1 MIDLST
7 EYLGL
12 KLKNPIVPSASPLSR
27 DVDTVKHLEDCGASA
42 IVLYSLF
49 EEQIDHEKHE
59 LDHFLTHGTES
70 YAEALDYFPEPEEYT
85 NLEAEDYLEHIHK
98 LKECVDIPVIASLNG
113 VSEGGWMKYAK
124 RMQEAGA
131 DAIELNIYYVAADPA
146 KTSQDIEQI
155 YIDDLL
161 AVKRAVSIPVAMKL
175 SPYFTAFA
183 NMAGRLDRAGV
194 DGLVLFN
201 RFYQPDIN
209 LEELTV
215 EPHLVLSSSW
225 EGRLPLRW
233 MAILKD
239 HVNCSLATT
248 SGVHNHEDILKM
260 IMVGA
265 DVAMTT
271 SALLK
276 HGVQYLKTML
286 EGLESWMVEKE
297 YESINQMKG
306 SMSNKRIQEPEA
318 YERANYMKTLLSYR
332 S

>member
-27 DVDTVKHLEDCGASA
+27 DIDTVKQLEDYGASA

-49 EEQIDHEKHE
+49 EEQIDHEKRE

-70 YAEALDYFPEPEEYT
+70 YAEALDYFPEPTEYT
-85 NLEAEDYLEHIHK
+85 NLEAEDYLEHIRN
-98 LKECVDIPVIASLNG
+98 LKESIDIPVIASLNG
-113 VSEGGWMKYAK
+113 VSEGGWMKYAEK
-124 RMQEAGA
+124 MQQAGA
-131 DAIELNIYYVAADPA
+131 DALELNIYYVAADPE
-146 KTSQDIEQI
+146 KTSHDIENM
-155 YIDDLL
+155 YLDDLK
-161 AVKRAVSIPVAMKL
+161 AVKKAVDIPVSMKL

-183 NMAGRLDRAGV
+183 NMAGKLDAEGV

-209 LEELTV
+209 LEELSV
-215 EPHLVLSSSW
+215 EPDLVLSTSW

-239 HVNCSLATT
+239 HVRCSLATT

-260 IMVGA
+260 VMAGA
-265 DVAMTT
+265 DVTMTA
-271 SALLK
+271 SALLQN
-276 HGVQYLKTML
+276 GVRHIRTML
-286 EGLESWMVEKE
+286 EGLEYWMNENE

-306 SMSNKRIQEPEA
+306 SMSNFRIKEPEA

-332 S
+332 